1 MFSDESMFRLV
12 RVTTKTI
19 HRPSGSDRYDPKF
32 TVNTVNPPYQVMVWG
47 LSTAKEVVGD
57 CISFLLM
64 GQ

>member
-12 RVTTKTI
+12 RGTSKTI
-19 HRPSGSDRYDPKF
+19 RRPLGSDRYDPKF

-47 LSTAKEVVGD
+47 LPAAKGVVGD

-64 GQ
+64 